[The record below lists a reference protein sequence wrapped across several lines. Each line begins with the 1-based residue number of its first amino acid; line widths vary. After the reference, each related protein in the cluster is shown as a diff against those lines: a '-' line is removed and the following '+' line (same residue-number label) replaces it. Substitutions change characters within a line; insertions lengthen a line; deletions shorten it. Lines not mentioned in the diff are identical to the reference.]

1 VFFDKSHLK
10 PNFDS
15 LFSKLSVLNSRLRN
29 FETYT
34 MKIMTNNKL
43 IFSLILG
50 TLLTLNACGKKEE
63 SVKPAAETVTVIEP
77 YIRAMPPGQ
86 KVTAMFMS
94 LNNPSLDTYALVKAE
109 SDVSDNVELHEHVMK
124 DGMMQM
130 GQVEQI
136 EIKAQGNTQ
145 LKPGGYHV
153 MLIGLKKDLDLGQ
166 KVPVKLTFKDGSTKT
181 INPEVKK
188 IDTSH

>member
-1 VFFDKSHLK
+1 MLK
-10 PNFDS
+10 N
-15 LFSKLSVLNSRLRN
+15 LFLLN
-29 FETYT
+29 
-34 MKIMTNNKL
+34 L
-43 IFSLILG
+43 IFIFAF
-50 TLLTLNACGKKEE
+50 TLNACGNKN
-63 SVKPAAETVTVIEP
+63 SNAKPASETITIIEP

-86 KVTAMFMS
+86 KVTAMFMI

-136 EIKAQGNTQ
+136 ELKAQGNTQ

-153 MLIGLKKDLDLGQ
+153 MLIGLKKDLDLGL
-166 KVPVKLTFKDGSTKT
+166 KVPVTLTFKDGSKIT

-188 IDTSH
+188 IDTSN